1 LPFEKRSVTAMR
13 RMMAKMANAKAEP
26 TMTEGQKVTYAL
38 PMIPLPDL
46 VIFPGM
52 PTPVLIGRQKSL
64 RAMEEAFQNDLPI
77 FMVLQRSPNINE
89 PTMEE
94 LHSVGTVADLLQ
106 PMRLPDGNMRVL
118 AQGRFR
124 ARLLEIARSEPF
136 YLAIVEELT
145 EPEETDV
152 EVEALERLARQKF
165 EQLVQT
171 DRSIP
176 PDALMPLATADK
188 PGRVADIIAAFCNDL
203 KTQERQELL
212 ETLSPK
218 ERLRKLVALLERELQ
233 IAELERRIESR
244 VKEGVSASQR
254 EFILRERL
262 KAIQEELGERDI
274 FVAEVEEL
282 REKVEQL
289 KLPEPARERAL
300 KEIERLEKMPP
311 MSPETGVIRTY
322 LDWLLGLPWTKRT
335 KDNLDIDRA
344 QQILDEDHYGLKD
357 VKERILEFLAVRKLT
372 DKTKGPILCFI
383 GPPGVG
389 KTSIGKSIARAM
401 GRKFVRMSLG
411 GIRDEAEIRGH
422 RRTYVGALP
431 GRIIQGMRQVGT
443 KNPVFMLDEI
453 DKLGVDWRGDPAA
466 ALLEALDPEQNNAFS
481 DHYIEVPFD
490 LSEVLFILTG
500 NVTDTIPPALRDR
513 LEIIHFPGYTED
525 EKVQIALRHLIPK
538 NLESHGLKPQH
549 LTFTET
555 ALQHLIRHYTQEA
568 GVRNLERQ
576 IQGVM
581 RKVAVQVA
589 RGKEVSVRVSPSSL
603 TKFLGPPKFR
613 LGEME
618 ERDEIG
624 VGTALAWTGVGGDVL
639 SVEVALLEGSGKLV
653 LTGQMGEIMQ
663 ESAKAALTYA
673 RSVIARLGLRDRFN
687 EKTDV
692 HIHVPAGAIPKDGP
706 SAGVTIAVALVSAL
720 TGLPVRHEVG
730 MTGEI
735 TLRGKVLPVGGI
747 KEKLLGA
754 HRAGLKVVILPKENE
769 KDLHDLPP
777 KITRELQLVFVRHM
791 DEVLPI
797 ALQGFP
803 QSLPAVAPAS
813 SSMMA

>member
-1 LPFEKRSVTAMR
+1 MR
-13 RMMAKMANAKAEP
+13 RMMAKMANAKVEP
-26 TMTEGQKVTYAL
+26 PMTEGQKVTYAL

-431 GRIIQGMRQVGT
+431 GRIIQGIRQAGT
-443 KNPVFMLDEI
+443 KNPVFMLDEV
-453 DKLGVDWRGDPAA
+453 DKLGFDFRGDPAA
-466 ALLEALDPEQNNAFS
+466 ALLEVLDPEQNHSFV
-481 DHYIEVPFD
+481 DHYLDVPFD
-490 LSEVLFILTG
+490 LSQVLFICTA
-500 NVTDTIPPALRDR
+500 NITDTIPPALLDR
-513 LEIIHFPGYTED
+513 MEVIRLPGYSHEEKLQIARRYLIPRNLNEHGLTDEHLEITDDALSLIVRQYT
-525 EKVQIALRHLIPK
+525 R
-538 NLESHGLKPQH
+538 
-549 LTFTET
+549 
-555 ALQHLIRHYTQEA
+555 EA
-568 GVRNLERQ
+568 GVRNLNRE
-576 IQGVM
+576 IANIC
-581 RKVAVQVA
+581 RKVARRLA
-589 RGKEVSVRVSPSSL
+589 EGVSEKVVVTPDNVSE
-603 TKFLGPPKFR
+603 FLGPPKFV
-613 LGEME
+613 EDFA
-618 ERDEIG
+618 ERQPRVG
-624 VGTALAWTGVGGDVL
+624 VANGLAWTPFGGSVL
-639 SVEVALLEGSGKLV
+639 VVETTKMPGKGNLI
-653 LTGQMGEIMQ
+653 LTGHLGEIMK
-663 ESAKAALTYA
+663 ESAQAALSYV
-673 RSVIARLGLRDRFN
+673 RSRSEQLGIPEDFFA
-687 EKTDV
+687 KHDI

-706 SAGVTIAVALVSAL
+706 SAGITMATALASLA
-720 TGLPVRHEVG
+720 TGRPVRPDLA

-735 TLRGKVLPVGGI
+735 TLTGRVLPVGGI
-747 KEKLLGA
+747 KEKVLA
-754 HRAGLKVVILPKENE
+754 AKEAGIHEIILPAQNR
-769 KDLHDLPP
+769 KDLTEIPEHIRNAL
-777 KITRELQLVFVRHM
+777 TFHFVENM
-791 DEVLPI
+791 DEVLEL
-797 ALQGFP
+797 ALQP
-803 QSLPAVAPAS
+803 TPEMVAV
-813 SSMMA
+813 

>member
-1 LPFEKRSVTAMR
+1 MKQ
-13 RMMAKMANAKAEP
+13 AKPANAKETREA
-26 TMTEGQKVTYAL
+26 TERENTTTQTQGPTYAL
-38 PMIPLPDL
+38 PMIPLPEL
-46 VIFPGM
+46 VIFPGAI
-52 PTPVLIGRQKSL
+52 TPVLVGRQKSL
-64 RAMEEAFQNDLPI
+64 RAMEEAFANDSPV
-77 FMVLQRSPNINE
+77 FMVLQRSPTIME
-89 PTMEE
+89 PKQADLYEI
-94 LHSVGTVADLLQ
+94 GTVADLLQ
-106 PMRLPDGNMRVL
+106 PMRLPDGNVRVL
-118 AQGRFR
+118 AEGRFR
-124 ARLLEIARSEPF
+124 ARLVEIARTEPF
-136 YLAIVEELT
+136 YLAVVEEL
-145 EPEETDV
+145 PETYEQDAETM
-152 EVEALERLARQKF
+152 ALERVVRQKF
-165 EQLVQT
+165 EQLVQGS
-171 DRSIP
+171 RSLP
-176 PDALMPLATADK
+176 PDVLMTLSTVEDAMRLSDLIASLMELK
-188 PGRVADIIAAFCNDL
+188 PTE
-203 KTQERQELL
+203 KQELL
-212 ETLSPK
+212 ETLSTK
-218 ERLRKLVALLERELQ
+218 ERLQKLAVLLERELQ
-233 IAELERRIESR
+233 VLELERRIESK

-274 FVAEVEEL
+274 FAAEVEEL
-282 REKVEQL
+282 REKVAKL
-289 KLPEPARERAL
+289 KLPDEARERAL
-300 KEIERLEKMPP
+300 KEIERLEKIPP

-322 LDWLLGLPWTKRT
+322 LDWLLSLPWNKRT
-335 KDNLDIDRA
+335 KDNLDIERA

-431 GRIIQGMRQVGT
+431 GRIIQGIRQAGT

-466 ALLEALDPEQNNAFS
+466 ALLEALDPGQNNAFS

-513 LEIIHFPGYTED
+513 LEIINFPGYTED
-525 EKVQIALRHLIPK
+525 EKVQIAVRHLIPK
-538 NLESHGLKPQH
+538 NLESHGLKREH
-549 LTFTET
+549 LNITEP
-555 ALQHLIRHYTQEA
+555 ALRQIIRHYTQEA

-576 IQGVM
+576 IQAIM

-589 RGKEVSVRVSPSSL
+589 KGKEVSVKVTPSNIA
-603 TKFLGPPKFR
+603 KFLGPPKFR
-613 LGEME
+613 LGEAE
-618 ERDEIG
+618 EQDEVG
-624 VGTALAWTGVGGDVL
+624 VAMALAWTGVGGDVL

-653 LTGQMGEIMQ
+653 LTGQLGEVMQ
-663 ESAKAALTYA
+663 ESAKAAITYA
-673 RSVIARLGLRDRFN
+673 RSVASRLGLADKLN
-687 EKTDV
+687 EKTDL

-706 SAGVTIAVALVSAL
+706 SAGITIAVALVSAV
-720 TGLPVRHEVG
+720 TGLPVRREVG

-747 KEKLLGA
+747 KEKLIGA

-769 KDLHDLPP
+769 KDLQDLPP
-777 KITRELQLVFVRHM
+777 KILKELQLVFVRHM
-791 DEVLPI
+791 DEVLPVAI
-797 ALQGFP
+797 KGFHEKLQATVTAP
-803 QSLPAVAPAS
+803 TPTVA
-813 SSMMA
+813 

>member
-1 LPFEKRSVTAMR
+1 MGRTMSKPPNRKTEPSSAEGEKATF
-13 RMMAKMANAKAEP
+13 
-26 TMTEGQKVTYAL
+26 AL

-46 VIFPGM
+46 VIFPGST
-52 PTPVLIGRQKSL
+52 TPVLIGRLKSL
-64 RAMEEAFQNDLPI
+64 RALEESFNNDLPV
-77 FMVLQRSPNINE
+77 FMVLQRSPNLAE
-89 PTMEE
+89 PTMDD
-94 LHSVGTVADLLQ
+94 LHTLGTIADLLQ

-118 AQGRFR
+118 AQGRLR
-124 ARLLEIARSEPF
+124 ARLLEIVRTEPF
-136 YLAIVEELT
+136 YLAIVEEVA
-145 EPEETDV
+145 EPEEVDM

-165 EQLVQT
+165 EQLVQM

-176 PDALMPLATADK
+176 PDALMPLATLDN
-188 PGRVADIIAAFCNDL
+188 PGRVADTIAAFCSDL

-212 ETLSPK
+212 ETIAPK

-254 EFILRERL
+254 ELILRERM

-274 FVAEVEEL
+274 FTAEVEEL

-289 KLPEPARERAL
+289 KLPEPPKERAL

-322 LDWLLGLPWTKRT
+322 LDWLLSLPWTKRT

-372 DKTKGPILCFI
+372 DKTKGPILCFL

-401 GRKFVRMSLG
+401 GRRFVRMSLG

-431 GRIIQGMRQVGT
+431 GRIIQGMRQAGT

-490 LSEVLFILTG
+490 LSEVLFVLTG
-500 NVTDTIPPALRDR
+500 NIADTIPPALRDR
-513 LEIIHFPGYTED
+513 LEIIPFPGYTED

-538 NLESHGLKPQH
+538 NLESHGLKPKH
-549 LTFTET
+549 LTFTES
-555 ALQHLIRHYTQEA
+555 ALQYLIRHYTQEA

-589 RGKEVSVRVSPSSL
+589 RGKEVSVRVFPSNL
-603 TKFLGPPKFR
+603 GKFLGPPKLR
-613 LGEME
+613 LGEKE
-618 ERDEIG
+618 ERDEVG
-624 VGTALAWTGVGGDVL
+624 VATALAWTGVGGDVL
-639 SVEVALLEGSGKLV
+639 SVEVVLLEGSGKLV
-653 LTGQMGEIMQ
+653 LTGQMGEVMQ

-673 RSVIARLGLRDRFN
+673 RSVIARLGLRDHFN

-777 KITRELQLVFVRHM
+777 KITQKLQLVFVRHM
-791 DEVLPI
+791 DEVLPV

-803 QSLPAVAPAS
+803 QSLSAVAPAS